1 MMRLPI
7 IAALAGASM
16 TLPGCVAALVPI
28 AAASAMGG
36 KQLFGSKTPDG
47 AQDAASAGSKQ
58 QAKAER
64 KRLKAEEKRARAE
77 AKVNDTPPRSLA
89 APSMPAAA
97 TLPAAPPVPGGM
109 QYLYASGEAAA
120 VSLQSYLGLMNYLL
134 AVSSDRSVGHPVQSV
149 VLAPGSTLTNIKFE
163 PCGKKPL
170 ALVVDVDETMLLNLG
185 FEGDQ
190 IAQGGA
196 YDQSR
201 WDAWEKAATGSQVA
215 AVPGALSAVSVA
227 RGANITVVFN
237 SNRQAA
243 TADQTSALLAAVGL
257 GSAVH
262 GDTLWLQGDVATDPG
277 PRSGKDARRAAIS
290 AKYCVVAMAGDQL
303 GDFSDQFNA
312 PTLPLA
318 ERRKLVA
325 TRDVLALWGHGW
337 FMLPNPVYGTGLKGN
352 MNDVFPPATR
362 WTPPATDPAKPIA
375 PKKDFN

>member
-7 IAALAGASM
+7 IVALAGASM

-36 KQLFGSKTPDG
+36 KHLFGSKTPDG
-47 AQDAASAGSKQ
+47 AQGIASAGSKQ

-77 AKVNDTPPRSLA
+77 AKVNGTPPRSLA

-97 TLPAAPPVPGGM
+97 TVPATTPVPGNM

-134 AVSSDRSVGHPVQSV
+134 AVSSDRAVGHPVPSV
-149 VLAPGSTLTNIKFE
+149 VLAPGSTLTDIKFE
-163 PCGKKPL
+163 TCGNKPL

-190 IAQGGA
+190 IAQGGR

-201 WDAWEKAATGSQVA
+201 WDAWEKSATGGQVA

-237 SNRQAA
+237 SNRKAA
-243 TADQTSALLAAVGL
+243 TADRTAALLAAAGL

-262 GDTLWLQGDVATDPG
+262 GDTLWLQGDAATGSG
-277 PRSGKDARRAAIS
+277 PSSDKDARRTAIS
-290 AKYCVVAMAGDQL
+290 AKYCVIAMAGDQL

-312 PTLPLA
+312 PGRSLA
-318 ERRKLVA
+318 DRRKLVA
-325 TRDVLALWGHGW
+325 SRDVLALWGHGW
-337 FMLPNPVYGTGLKGN
+337 FILPNPVYGTGLKGN

-362 WTPPATDPAKPIA
+362 WTPPATDTAMPIA
-375 PKKDFN
+375 PRKDVN